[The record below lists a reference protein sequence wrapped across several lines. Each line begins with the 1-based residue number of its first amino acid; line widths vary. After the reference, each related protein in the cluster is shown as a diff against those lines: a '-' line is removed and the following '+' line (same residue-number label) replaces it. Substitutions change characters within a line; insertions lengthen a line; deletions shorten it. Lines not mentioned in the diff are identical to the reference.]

1 MPVNVLGEKY
11 TLVIA
16 ENEFD
21 MFNVSNSALHNGII
35 IPEFFADRW
44 GVRAGDLIVMDDYY
58 TKVSAVIP
66 QYLGLM
72 LFTSFDYINRAIDDM
87 PEVYNTI
94 FGRNQ
99 DLEALAS
106 YLKYNDIDFT
116 TIYDDKTSFDSVMGM
131 MSVLIWVLIAF
142 SIILGFTVLYSVG
155 MINLSA
161 REYEYMFMGV
171 MGYPL
176 NGILMAHIKET
187 FGQLIIAIPLGFL
200 LGYLLLESVKGAF
213 SSNNFVISAV
223 IFPQSYFISALLV
236 IGVIAILALL
246 TSRHIE
252 RLDVVEG
259 LKSQDD

>member
-1 MPVNVLGEKY
+1 MIG
-11 TLVIA
+11 
-16 ENEFD
+16 
-21 MFNVSNSALHNGII
+21 
-35 IPEFFADRW
+35 
-44 GVRAGDLIVMDDYY
+44 MDDFYVA
-58 TKVSAVIP
+58 VSAVIP

-72 LFTSFDYINRAIDDM
+72 LFTSFDYAGRAMGGM

-94 FGRNQ
+94 FGRNR
-99 DLEALAS
+99 DMEALAS
-106 YLKYNDIDFT
+106 YLMESDIDFT

-142 SIILGFTVLYSVG
+142 SVILGFTVLYSVG

-161 REYEYMFMGV
+161 KEYEYMFMGV
-171 MGYPL
+171 MGYPHRS
-176 NGILMAHIKET
+176 ILMAHIKEAVC
-187 FGQLIIAIPLGFL
+187 QLTLAIPLGFL
-200 LGYLLLESVKGAF
+200 LGYLLLESIRGEF

-223 IFPQSYFISALLV
+223 IFPQSYIIAALSV
-236 IGVIAILALL
+236 IGVTAILAIV